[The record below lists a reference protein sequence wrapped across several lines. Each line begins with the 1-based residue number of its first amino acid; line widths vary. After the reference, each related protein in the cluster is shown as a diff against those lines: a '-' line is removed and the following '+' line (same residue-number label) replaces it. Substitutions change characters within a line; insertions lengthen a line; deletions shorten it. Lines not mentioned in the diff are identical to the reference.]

1 MNKRVL
7 EILERAEAE
16 LGRDL
21 FHFGHAHIVF
31 SDNNLET
38 EHIHYCLVQSVLRED
53 ESEDEKATINKYLIE
68 LLAIPEGE
76 RLQNE
81 IPRL

>member
-7 EILERAEAE
+7 EILDRAQAD
-16 LGRDL
+16 LGMDL

-76 RLQNE
+76 RMQDGE
-81 IPRL
+81 